1 MMRKLLAGFLLYF
14 FIVACSNKKESLP
27 LFRLLN
33 SDQTGLDFSNDL
45 IPNNQKNIFTY
56 MYFYNGGGIGAG
68 DLNNDGLI
76 DVCYTSNLGENKLFI
91 NQGKLKFKDVSKQSN
106 FNQNKTW
113 SNGVSIVDINQD
125 GLLDIY
131 VSQAAG
137 FDFLKGHNLLYVC
150 QGITKDGVPIYSE
163 KSQEFGLDV
172 AALGT
177 QAAFFDQD
185 LDGDL
190 DCFLLN
196 HSVHQ
201 NGTFGF
207 RSNFQGK
214 FHPLAG
220 DRYLENKGG
229 KYVDKTAE
237 SGIISD
243 VLGYGLGLAVSD
255 INLDGYPDMYIGNDF
270 HENDYLYINNQK
282 GGFSENLEKSMMH
295 TSQFSMGIDIADIN
309 SDAYPEI
316 ISLDMLPNDREILKR
331 SEGED
336 SYNIFQYKIRQGYN
350 HQFARNNLQFNRGSS
365 GKFSEIGLMSG
376 VYATDWSWSPLF
388 FDFQNDGLRD
398 LFISNGIP
406 KRMNDIDYIQFVS
419 NEEVQKK
426 IEQKKIDEN
435 DLSLSDLLPE
445 IKLPN
450 RFFTNQGDLKFED
463 AVEQIEGNENSFSNG
478 AIYADLD
485 NDGDL
490 DVVTNNINQKS
501 FVYEN
506 LSPFV
511 PGKSDYLRI
520 SLKGPQGNLNAIG
533 AKVWVFSKDG
543 LNVQQKFPV
552 RGFQSSMEIPMHMG
566 LGNAAKI
573 DSIVLVW
580 PDNTFQKINPKS
592 DLRNLKIVYRKN
604 LPTFNYK
611 QYLKSVES
619 SSPSFKEITQEVGL
633 DFVHQENNYNEFD
646 REALIPHLASAE
658 GPALAVGDLNADGLE
673 DVFLGGARDQIAGV
687 FLQNKSAKFV
697 KNKSAAIENDQSMED
712 VDAIIADFTGDHRN
726 DLFVLSGGNEF
737 SGNSAMLSPRLYLNQ
752 VAGLQK
758 NTYAFPGI
766 FVNGSKALAF
776 DFNKDGFLD
785 IVIGGRAIPFEY
797 GNAPRSYF
805 LKNDGKGNFT
815 DVTFSM
821 APEFKN
827 VGMVRNLEL
836 VDIDKDHDLDI
847 IAAVEWE
854 GILCFEN
861 KSGKFKKKEIGT
873 EKGWWTATKTIDVDL
888 DGDLDIIAGNLGQNA
903 RLKPNAEFPVRLYI
917 GDFDA
922 NQKMDQVLS
931 YYLGSEEIPFA
942 NKMEME
948 KQFPIIKKEFIYA
961 RDFAK
966 ARIKDFMGGKFLS
979 GKVLEATDFSSKIW
993 INDGHGKFE
1002 SHPLPVLAQLSPI
1015 LAIQEIDLNHDSL
1028 PDFILGGNFYPCNI
1042 QMGRYD
1048 ADYGTIMINKGKGKF
1063 EIKTQSML
1071 NISGQIRHISPIHIK
1086 DKTAYIFAKN
1096 NESVQVLTWPK

>member
-1 MMRKLLAGFLLYF
+1 MKNRFFLGFL
-14 FIVACSNKKESLP
+14 CSIILFSCSQNEQEKP

-33 SDQTGLDFSNDL
+33 SEKTGLNFSNDL
-45 IPNNQKNIFTY
+45 SPTNQKNIFTY
-56 MYFYNGGGIGAG
+56 MYFYNGGGMGAA

-76 DVCYTSNLGENKLFI
+76 DLCYTANLGQNKIFL
-91 NQGKLKFKDVSKQSN
+91 NQGKLQFKDVSEETG
-106 FNQNKTW
+106 FNQGKAW

-137 FDFLKGHNLLYVC
+137 FDFLHGHNLLYIC
-150 QGITKDGVPIYSE
+150 QKISSTGVPIYAE
-163 KSQEFGLDV
+163 KSEEYGLNV
-172 AALGT
+172 MALGT

-220 DRYLENKGG
+220 DRFLENVNG
-229 KYVDKTAE
+229 KFMDKTEKSA
-237 SGIISD
+237 IISD
-243 VLGYGLGLAVSD
+243 VLGYGLGVAVSD

-282 GGFSENLEKSMMH
+282 GGFTENLEKSMMH

-309 SDAYPEI
+309 QDAYPEI
-316 ISLDMLPNDREILKR
+316 ISLDMLPSDRQILKR

-350 HQFARNNLQFNRGSS
+350 HQFARNNLQLNRGAN
-365 GKFSEIGLMSG
+365 GQFSEIGLLSG
-376 VYATDWSWSPLF
+376 IYATDWSWSPLF

-419 NEEVQKK
+419 NEEVQRK
-426 IEQKKIDEN
+426 IEAKKIDEN
-435 DLSLSDLLPE
+435 DVSLSDLLPE

-450 RFFTNQGDLKFED
+450 RFFTNSGDLKFND
-463 AVEQIEGNENSFSNG
+463 SGSQIEGNENSFSNG

-490 DVVTNNINQKS
+490 DVVTNNINQNS

-506 LSPFV
+506 LTDYQK
-511 PGKSDYLRI
+511 GKTDYLKVQ
-520 SLKGPQGNLNAIG
+520 LKGAAGNLNAIG
-533 AKVWVFSKDG
+533 AKIWIYTKSG

-552 RGFQSSMEIPMHMG
+552 RGFQSSMEIPMHIG

-573 DSIVLVW
+573 DSILLVW
-580 PDNTFQKINPKS
+580 PDNTYQKIDHRK
-592 DLRNLKIVYRKN
+592 DLRNLTIAYRPS
-604 LPTFNYK
+604 LPHFDYPRHLK
-611 QYLKSVES
+611 QLTQNFPFLDETKSH
-619 SSPSFKEITQEVGL
+619 GL
-633 DFVHQENNYNEFD
+633 NFVHQENNYNEFD

-658 GPALAVGDLNADGLE
+658 GPALAVGDLNGDGLE
-673 DVFLGGARDQIAGV
+673 DIFVGAARDEISKI
-687 FLQNKSAKFV
+687 FLQNSSAKFAE
-697 KNKSAAIENDQSMED
+697 KKEESLILDKAHED
-712 VDAIIADFTGDHRN
+712 VDALIADFNGDKKN

-737 SGNSAMLSPRLYLNQ
+737 SGNSAMLAPRLYLNSSSKW
-752 VAGLQK
+752 VK
-758 NTYAFPGI
+758 NNNAFQGI
-766 FVNGSKALAF
+766 FVNGSRALAF
-776 DFNKDGFLD
+776 DFNKDGFMD

-797 GNAPRSYF
+797 GNPPRSYF
-805 LKNDGKGNFT
+805 LKNDGKGNFI
-815 DVTFSM
+815 DVTFQT

-827 VGMVRNLEL
+827 IGMIRNLEL
-836 VDIDKDHDLDI
+836 VDIDQDHDLDI
-847 IAAVEWE
+847 IASVEWE
-854 GILCFEN
+854 KLMYFEN
-861 KSGKFKKKEIGT
+861 KSGKFKKKEISK
-873 EKGWWTATKTIDVDL
+873 ENGWWTSSKTIDVDL
-888 DGDLDIIAGNLGQNA
+888 DGDLDIIAGNLGQNS
-903 RLKPNAEFPVRLYI
+903 RLKPTLDFPVRMYI

-922 NQKMDQVLS
+922 NQKVDQVLS
-931 YYLGSEEIPFA
+931 YYLEGEEIPFA

-948 KQFPIIKKEFIYA
+948 KQFPIIKKQFIYA
-961 RDFAK
+961 KDFAK
-966 ARIKDFMGGKFLS
+966 ARIKDFMDGKFKS
-979 GKVLEATDFSSKIW
+979 GKVLEASDFSSKIF
-993 INDGHGKFE
+993 INDGHGQFSEKV
-1002 SHPLPVLAQLSPI
+1002 LPSLAQVSPI
-1015 LAIQEIDLNHDSL
+1015 FAIQQVDINHDKL
-1028 PDFILGGNFYPCNI
+1028 PDLVLGGNFYPCNI

-1048 ADYGTIMINKGKGKF
+1048 ADYGTILINRGKGNF
-1063 EIKTQSML
+1063 ETNTQNNL
-1071 NISGQIRHISPIHIK
+1071 TINGQIRHILPIQIK
-1086 DKTAYIFAKN
+1086 GKISYIFARN
-1096 NESVQVLTWPK
+1096 NESLLLLSQQN